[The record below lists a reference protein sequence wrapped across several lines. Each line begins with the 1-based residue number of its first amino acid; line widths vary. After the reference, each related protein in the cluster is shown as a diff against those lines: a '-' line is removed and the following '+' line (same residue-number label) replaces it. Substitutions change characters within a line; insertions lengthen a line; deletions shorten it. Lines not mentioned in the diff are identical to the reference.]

1 MAFKIAICISENCKV
16 PRFVVV
22 PFVSAATVQWVCG
35 TWQQKLYAK
44 PGARKGNVGQL
55 FRFEHVSVYF

>member
-35 TWQQKLYAK
+35 NVAAK
-44 PGARKGNVGQL
+44 IICKARGQGGQ
-55 FRFEHVSVYF
+55 RGTVIPV